1 MKWAWVAALA
11 VVLAF
16 GNAQAAEE
24 KVLYC
29 TDTDVTGFKWINGN
43 VKSTLFEQARF
54 VVKVHENG
62 DRTIG
67 KNLYK
72 CKSAPRSI
80 FTCADASVAIDPW
93 LFQGNNYTRAN
104 LFGDTVGGD
113 PNIWVAYG
121 TCTDF

>member
-43 VKSTLFEQARF
+43 VKSTLFEQ
-54 VVKVHENG
+54 H
-62 DRTIG
+62 
-67 KNLYK
+67 
-72 CKSAPRSI
+72 
-80 FTCADASVAIDPW
+80 
-93 LFQGNNYTRAN
+93 
-104 LFGDTVGGD
+104 
-113 PNIWVAYG
+113 
-121 TCTDF
+121 